1 MLFQPGYPC
10 VVVCA
15 SALFIGSEPRSD
27 KEGLPA
33 KTKAPAQMNATWKH
47 ALGGEGEEARRTLFN
62 IPSLDSPFTLIMHI
76 SHISAGRHHS

>member
-1 MLFQPGYPC
+1 MTLPCCPLRCVAACMLFQPGYPC

-27 KEGLPA
+27 KEGRPA

-47 ALGGEGEEARRTLFN
+47 ALGGGRGRREKKKK
-62 IPSLDSPFTLIMHI
+62 
-76 SHISAGRHHS
+76 GRKV